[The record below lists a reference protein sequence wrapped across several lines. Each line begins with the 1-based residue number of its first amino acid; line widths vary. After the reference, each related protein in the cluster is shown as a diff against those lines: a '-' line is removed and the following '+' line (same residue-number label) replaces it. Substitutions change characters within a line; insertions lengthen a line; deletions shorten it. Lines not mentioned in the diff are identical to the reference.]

1 MNIKRLG
8 ILFLTFLFILGISG
22 AASSSAQTPTKR
34 AVTTTPSPT
43 DSDDQDRLD
52 KIKKLRDLV
61 ATRVAEMTDKTSV
74 SEFSFGILKEASRSS
89 LLIETKNGTQT
100 IGTSDDTLLEIDGE
114 EDTSPNFATID
125 LGQMVVAEGT
135 KQGNTFEALRIIVS
149 TPISYL
155 VGKIVNVDTKNGQI
169 TVTTAGG
176 NTTVEIE
183 RTTFTN
189 KYENS
194 KIVKSGLSRLIVGER
209 VHIAVEPAADNTNP
223 TALRILALTS
233 DTPAASPSPAVTQKI
248 TPSTTSTPRVTPR
261 TTPTPTRVVRTPT
274 PSI

>member
-22 AASSSAQTPTKR
+22 AASSYAQTPTKR